1 VLDAAG
7 GPTAGQH
14 LHHHPP
20 TALRAV
26 ARRLELTPRRAGA
39 VVASDGVPALV
50 APGFVVH
57 HPPYASRVTV
67 QPGAQAVVRHQVTPD
82 DTARALG
89 SGDLQVLATPR
100 LLAWCEQAT
109 VQALAGRLAES
120 ESTVGI
126 RVELT
131 HQRATAVGAEVTVR
145 ADLVHVDGR
154 LLRFDV
160 VAEAD
165 DGTVLGHGRVTR
177 VVVDRARFLA
187 RL

>member
-1 VLDAAG
+1 MLHATGGPAAG
-7 GPTAGQH
+7 QD

-20 TALRAV
+20 PALPAV
-26 ARRLELTPRRAGA
+26 ARRFELTAGRAGA
-39 VVASDGVPALV
+39 VVAGGGVPALV

-67 QPGAQAVVRHQVTPD
+67 QPGAQALVRHHVTPD

-89 SGDLQVLATPR
+89 SGDLEVLATPR
-100 LLAWCEQAT
+100 LLAWFEQAT
-109 VQALAGRLAES
+109 VRALAGRLAEA
-120 ESTVGI
+120 ESTVGT
-126 RVELT
+126 RLELV
-131 HQRATAVGAEVTVR
+131 HQRASAVGAELTVR

-160 VAEAD
+160 VAEAA
-165 DGTVLGHGRVTR
+165 DGTVLGHGEVTR

>member
-1 VLDAAG
+1 VFDAAC
-7 GPTAGQH
+7 GPTTRHH

-20 TALRAV
+20 VALPAV
-26 ARRLELTPRRAGA
+26 ARRLELPTRCAFA
-39 VVASDGVPALV
+39 VVAGGGIPALV
-50 APGFVVH
+50 APRFVVH

-67 QPGAQAVVRHQVTPD
+67 QPGAQALVRHRVTPD

-89 SGDLQVLATPR
+89 SGDLEVLATPR
-100 LLAWCEQAT
+100 LLAWCEHAT
-109 VQALAGRLAES
+109 LQALLGRLAEA
-120 ESTVGI
+120 ESTVGT

-131 HQRATAVGAEVTVR
+131 HQRATPVGAEVTVR
-145 ADLVHVDGR
+145 ADLMHVDGR

-160 VAEAD
+160 VAEAA
-165 DGTVLGHGRVTR
+165 DGTMLGHGQVTR